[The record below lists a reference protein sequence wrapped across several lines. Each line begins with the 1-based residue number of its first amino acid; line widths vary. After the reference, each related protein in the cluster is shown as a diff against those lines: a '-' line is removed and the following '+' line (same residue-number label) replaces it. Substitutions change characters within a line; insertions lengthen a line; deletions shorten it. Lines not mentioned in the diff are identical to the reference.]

1 MSIQSEIN
9 RLKQNVSAAFTAIGN
24 KGGTVPSSKVSGNLA
39 SAIQSIPEGATVQRK
54 NGTFTTNGDDYV
66 SVDCGFSPDVL
77 ILFAPETNGEGEYYN
92 MAFPF
97 GETGETEH
105 RAQCEIMEGIVYCG
119 VTKQTN
125 GFRLDFCNFFTFD
138 WEYQETIYNLTYLAI
153 KYT

>member
-1 MSIQSEIN
+1 MATPIQNNSEGLQRILQAVN
-9 RLKQNVSAAFTAIGN
+9 SLPDAGS
-24 KGGTVPSSKVSGNLA
+24 GGV
-39 SAIQSIPEGATVQRK
+39 TVQRK
-54 NGTFTTNGDDYV
+54 NGTFTTNGDNGV

-77 ILFAPETNGEGEYYN
+77 ILFAPETNEEGKYYN

-105 RAQCEIMEGIVYCG
+105 RAQCEIMKGIVYCA

-125 GFRLDFCNFFTFD
+125 GFRLNFCNFYTFD
-138 WEYQETIYNLTYLAI
+138 WEQQETIYNLTYLAI